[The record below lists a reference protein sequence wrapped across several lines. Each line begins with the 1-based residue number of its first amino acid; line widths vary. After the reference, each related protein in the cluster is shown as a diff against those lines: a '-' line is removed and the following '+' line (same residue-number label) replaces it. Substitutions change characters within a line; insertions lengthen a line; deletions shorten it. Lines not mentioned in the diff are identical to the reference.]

1 MSDVRVMM
9 AIGLRGQF
17 GLRGKL
23 PWEGDKRQEFRA
35 DVARFWDLTRGHVL
49 LLGPKTYESV
59 PTFAFAERTI
69 LTIRSDRSPE
79 TVLAAFPDRVVFIGG
94 GPPVYAAYAR
104 LVRHWD
110 INRLPYDGEA
120 DRWFDPAWL
129 IAAQSAT

>member
-1 MSDVRVMM
+1 MM

-59 PTFAFAERTI
+59 PNFAFAERTI
-69 LTIRSDRSPE
+69 VMIRSDQSPE

-94 GPPVYAAYAR
+94 GPPVYTAYAR

-120 DRWFDPAWL
+120 DRWFDPVWL
-129 IAAQSAT
+129 IAS

>member
-1 MSDVRVMM
+1 MSDVRAMI

-35 DVARFWDLTRGHVL
+35 DVARFWDQTRGHVI
-49 LLGPKTYESV
+49 LLGPKTYASV
-59 PTFAFAERTI
+59 PSFAFAERTI
-69 LTIRSDRSPE
+69 VTIRSDQSPE
-79 TVLAAFPDRVVFIGG
+79 TVLTAYPDRVVFIGG

-104 LVRHWD
+104 LIRHWD

-129 IAAQSAT
+129 IAS

>member
-1 MSDVRVMM
+1 MM

>member
-59 PTFAFAERTI
+59 PNFAFAERTI
-69 LTIRSDRSPE
+69 VMIRSDQSPE

-94 GPPVYAAYAR
+94 GPPVYTAYAR

-120 DRWFDPAWL
+120 DRWFDPVWL
-129 IAAQSAT
+129 IAS

>member
-1 MSDVRVMM
+1 MI

-35 DVARFWDLTRGHVL
+35 DVARFWDQTRGHVI
-49 LLGPKTYESV
+49 LLGPKTYASV
-59 PTFAFAERTI
+59 PSFAFAERTI
-69 LTIRSDRSPE
+69 VTIRSDQSPE
-79 TVLAAFPDRVVFIGG
+79 TVLTAYPDRVVFIGG

-104 LVRHWD
+104 LIRHWD

-129 IAAQSAT
+129 IAS

>member
-1 MSDVRVMM
+1 MSDIRAMI

-17 GLRGKL
+17 GLKGKL

-35 DVARFWDLTRGHVL
+35 DVARFWDQTRGHVI
-49 LLGPKTYESV
+49 LLGPKTYASV
-59 PTFAFAERTI
+59 PSFAFAERTI
-69 LTIRSDRSPE
+69 VTIRSNQSPE

-94 GPPVYAAYAR
+94 GPLVYAAYAR
-104 LVRHWD
+104 LIRHWD

-129 IAAQSAT
+129 IAS